1 MEDLQSLELS
11 AVDRFVKM
19 AMASPYAVDRSRLAR
34 RGRGIVPVLEQ
45 RQRQRAPGSSTN
57 SGPGSA
63 NIPMPQLSHLSQWQQ
78 ISDQER
84 ETPRF
89 STSPRAINE
98 PETGEIKDTKEL
110 GDPSDDEEKPDSAE
124 VQVHGQAEP
133 QINEETKMESGQNEE
148 TVEKDEEDGSDGNEM
163 HSVGLAELMEP
174 ASRLPKP
181 TEVAQGADG
190 KSSARAKSSSKSST
204 SRTQT
209 QGQRPVAKS
218 RPRSA
223 EKPQK
228 LVLAQPARRLPPRP
242 FPASPETR
250 DIASSPMSP
259 NSPIPVPGN
268 TLQSESLS
276 GLFRELGILRDDF
289 IAAKLE
295 SERARERVQELEGEN
310 AHLRKQLQDAEKL
323 NRKVLQ
329 QKQELEHTG
338 DLWRQRWEDSQQ
350 QLEECWKRFDTL
362 KVVKEAE
369 QRLEKQNPATISTK
383 SSVDHVDQSPSSG
396 ACQVELGS
404 PTQEP
409 PMPTMST
416 GPAESREV
424 QDPPVAMDETA
435 PVISSQPKSFHV
447 QPPQTPGAPMHG
459 FSFQTPPA
467 PLSGFAL
474 APNVALSPRTMPARP
489 ASFPSPRTQQAV
501 RVVSVPQ
508 AGSNMYFS
516 SQIPV
521 QARWTILR
529 VCQICMIYN
538 IFNRL
543 SASRHTTIALKLSL
557 QFVRR
562 QDLHLVTTGS
572 VLADPLL
579 LLTHLNFSQ
588 FAHHF
593 CEASINA
600 RAVLRLTSNVFE
612 PFNQFDLFVC
622 AVLLCSCALGHA
634 VTLHERLTNHV
645 PSIKV
650 QVVVATGS
658 RGPSD
663 RSI

>member
-1 MEDLQSLELS
+1 
-11 AVDRFVKM
+11 M

-89 STSPRAINE
+89 STSPRGIKE
-98 PETGEIKDTKEL
+98 PETLETGEIQDTKEL
-110 GDPSDDEEKPDSAE
+110 GDPSDDEEKPDSDE
-124 VQVHGQAEP
+124 VQVDGQAEP
-133 QINEETKMESGQNEE
+133 QINEETKMESGQNGEM
-148 TVEKDEEDGSDGNEM
+148 EKDEEDGSDGNEM
-163 HSVGLAELMEP
+163 YSVGLAELMEP

-310 AHLRKQLQDAEKL
+310 AHLKKQLQDAEKL

-383 SSVDHVDQSPSSG
+383 SSVEHVDHSPSSG

-435 PVISSQPKSFHV
+435 AVISSQPKSFHV
-447 QPPQTPGAPMHG
+447 HPPQTPAAPMHG

-467 PLSGFAL
+467 PVSGFAL
-474 APNVALSPRTMPARP
+474 TPNVALSPRTMPARP

-516 SQIPV
+516 SQIPA
-521 QARWTILR
+521 QARTILR
-529 VCQICMIYN
+529 VCQICMICN
-538 IFNRL
+538 ICNCM
-543 SASRHTTIALKLSL
+543 SASRHTTIALELSL
-557 QFVRR
+557 QFVHR

-572 VLADPLL
+572 ALTDPLL
-579 LLTHLNFSQ
+579 LLTHLNFSLQ
-588 FAHHF
+588 FPHEF
-593 CEASINA
+593 CKASINA
-600 RAVLRLTSNVFE
+600 RPVLRLTGKVFD
-612 PFNQFDLFVC
+612 PSTS
-622 AVLLCSCALGHA
+622 SCCHALGRA
-634 VTLHERLTNHV
+634 LALHERSINHV
-645 PSIKV
+645 PSIEV
-650 QVVVATGS
+650 QVVFATGS